1 MRYKAKPDVPV
12 LLFFWSILF
21 TSVFGTCYAI
31 IFNYTNALLPL
42 IPINGFSILLGIHIF
57 RMEYTITNSELI
69 IKALFTHKIPKSEII
84 DVTVENGIYKHI
96 LFGTGVFCNNLRTR
110 VVARTPKITYI
121 LSPEN
126 PDSFV
131 MSLKE

>member
-1 MRYKAKPDVPV
+1 MRYRTNPDLPV
-12 LLFFWSILF
+12 LLFFWTILF
-21 TSVFGTCYAI
+21 TSIFGTCYAI
-31 IFNYTNALLPL
+31 IFRYTNALIPL
-42 IPINGFSILLGIHIF
+42 IPINIFTVLLGIHIF
-57 RMEYTITNSELI
+57 RMEYEVTQDALI

-84 DVTVENGIYKHI
+84 DVTVENGIYKHA

-110 VVARTPKITYI
+110 VVVRTPEITYI